1 MDAATQVHLA
11 GPPTDGIRTDMPDV
25 SQPAGAPP
33 LLSVRVS
40 SLQDLQRCYLPFLR
54 NGGLFI
60 PCEHAYQ
67 LRQRVFLI
75 LKLPAPVGSADSG
88 TTHALTTTVAWLTP
102 PEAQDG
108 KGMGVG
114 LHFDLGEPRADPSG
128 QDVKTCIESL
138 LRALV

>member
-1 MDAATQVHLA
+1 MDAAKQVQQA
-11 GPPTDGIRTDMPDV
+11 GPPADGIGTDRPDIG
-25 SQPAGAPP
+25 QQAGAPQF
-33 LLSVRVS
+33 LSVRVS
-40 SLQDLQRCYLPFLR
+40 DVQVLQRCYLPFLR

-75 LKLPAPVGSADSG
+75 LKLPAPVGLTDSG

-102 PEAQDG
+102 TEAQDG

-114 LHFDLGEPRADPSG
+114 LHFDLGEPGDDQSG
-128 QDVKTCIESL
+128 QDVKTSIESL